1 MWQRKTKLIKHLKM
15 QPALESDR
23 SARKEQDVV
32 ITEAE
37 RPDVDTRGKYKL
49 RE

>member
-1 MWQRKTKLIKHLKM
+1 MQR
-15 QPALESDR
+15 ALESDR

-37 RPDVDTRGKYKL
+37 RPDVDSR
-49 RE
+49 